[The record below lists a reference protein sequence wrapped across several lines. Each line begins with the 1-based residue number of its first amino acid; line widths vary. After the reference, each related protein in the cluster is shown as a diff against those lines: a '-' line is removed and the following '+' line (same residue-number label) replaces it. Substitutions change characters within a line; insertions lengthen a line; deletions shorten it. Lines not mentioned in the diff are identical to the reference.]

1 MNEEDIILPQEDETP
16 EQAPQALFTVKTVL
30 NATMQNEAS
39 LALTPKINAIVS
51 YICFA
56 VTGIMGAIL
65 VWRYFA
71 GGGTQN
77 LIMAAL
83 VAALLVYLIYSR
95 RTTPK
100 KALVRWENQMIRS
113 FGTAELHLTAEFF
126 EHSLAQSVE
135 EDESNVTVVGYS
147 ELNEYKETE
156 HLLLVHNKGSHWFFL
171 DREGVQGGS
180 IEELK
185 KFLDGKMGG

>member
-1 MNEEDIILPQEDETP
+1 MNEEDIVLSQEETAP
-16 EQAPQALFTVKTVL
+16 EVAPKALFTVKTVL
-30 NATMQNEAS
+30 NTEMQNEAS
-39 LALTPKINAIVS
+39 LALTPKLNDIVS
-51 YICFA
+51 YICFI

-71 GGGTQN
+71 GDGAQN
-77 LIMAAL
+77 LVMAAL
-83 VAALLVYLIYSR
+83 VVVLLAYLIYTR
-95 RTTPK
+95 RAGPK
-100 KALVRWENQMIRS
+100 KALARWEEQMIRN
-113 FGTAELHLTAEFF
+113 FGTAELHLTAEFY

-135 EDESNVTVVGYS
+135 EDENVTVVGYS

-171 DREGVQGGS
+171 DRTGVQGAT

-185 KFLDGKMGG
+185 AFLDRKMGG